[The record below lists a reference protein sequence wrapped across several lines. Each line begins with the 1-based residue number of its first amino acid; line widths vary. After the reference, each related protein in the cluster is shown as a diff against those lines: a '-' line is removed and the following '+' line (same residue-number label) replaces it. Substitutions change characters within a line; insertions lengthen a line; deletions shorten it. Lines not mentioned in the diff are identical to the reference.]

1 MISLSHIVC
10 VHHAYGKKK
19 SRRHWDRHQFWFVIT
34 EVFSLSHGN
43 LLLTTK
49 SSLLSLRN
57 AATRLRSSKTRRER
71 PAVRWLDRLKTNP
84 QASQRNLEW
93 ETKANGSVVTQNV
106 WICIDRHLAQT
117 LFSYTPRAKHRISL
131 LSLTSV
137 LFDSSQVAKIY
148 HHKVCMQNLLSWFW
162 HSLLI
167 KASLRLRCRI
177 YWYFFHTACLKWYDN
192 ITQ

>member
-1 MISLSHIVC
+1 MPME
-10 VHHAYGKKK
+10 KKK
-19 SRRHWDRHQFWFVIT
+19 ARRHWDRHQFWFVIT

-93 ETKANGSVVTQNV
+93 ETKANGSMVTQNV

-148 HHKVCMQNLLSWFW
+148 HHKVCMQNLLMILTLFTDQSKLA
-162 HSLLI
+162 SKVSNLLI
-167 KASLRLRCRI
+167 LFPYRLFKMI
-177 YWYFFHTACLKWYDN
+177 W
-192 ITQ
+192 